1 MYFEKDGGYTIKEF
15 KRIMK
20 VELEEHPERYTLVTE
35 DD

>member
-1 MYFEKDGGYTIKEF
+1 MYFGKDGGYTIKEF

-20 VELEEHPERYTLVTE
+20 TELEEHPERYTLDIS